1 MKKYLL
7 DTNICVYFLKG
18 LYNLDKKIEKAETEN
33 CFVSEI
39 TIAELKFGAE
49 NSESQEKNRKTVEE
63 FVSKFT
69 IIPIFNSLD
78 IYAKEKARLRKK
90 GLPLDDFDLLIGATA
105 ISNNLTLVTRNVSDF
120 ERLKGIE
127 IENWVTGLSMKTAD
141 REKWTKLNESETSIN
156 RLTKQSKTLES
167 K

>member
-7 DTNICVYFLKG
+7 DTNICIYFLKG
-18 LYNLDKKIEKAETEN
+18 LFNLDKKIENVGLSN

-49 NSESQEKNRKTVEE
+49 NSENQEKNRKTVDQ

-78 IYAKEKARLRKK
+78 VYAKEKSRLRKK

-105 ISNNLTLVTRNVSDF
+105 ISNNLILVTRNVSDF
-120 ERLKGIE
+120 ERLKEIE
-127 IENWVTGLSMKTAD
+127 IEKWVD
-141 REKWTKLNESETSIN
+141 
-156 RLTKQSKTLES
+156 
-167 K
+167 

>member
-1 MKKYLL
+1 LKKYLL

-18 LYNLDKKIEKAETEN
+18 LYNLDQKIEKAETEN

-39 TIAELKFGAE
+39 TIAELKFGVE
-49 NSESQEKNRKTVEE
+49 NSENKERNQKTVDD

-90 GLPLDDFDLLIGATA
+90 GTPLDDFDLLIGSTA
-105 ISNNLTLVTRNVSDF
+105 ISNNLILVTRNVSDF
-120 ERLKGIE
+120 ERLDGIE
-127 IENWVTGLSMKTAD
+127 IENWVAD
-141 REKWTKLNESETSIN
+141 
-156 RLTKQSKTLES
+156 
-167 K
+167 

>member
-18 LYNLDKKIEKAETEN
+18 QYELNNIIEKAEVRN
-33 CFVSEI
+33 CFISEI

-49 NSESQEKNRKTVEE
+49 NSENKEKNRKTVDE
-63 FVSKFT
+63 FVTKFT
-69 IIPIFNSLD
+69 IIPVFNSLD

-90 GLPLDDFDLLIGATA
+90 GLPLDNFDLLIGATA

-120 ERLKGIE
+120 ERLEGIE
-127 IENWVTGLSMKTAD
+127 IENWVKA
-141 REKWTKLNESETSIN
+141 
-156 RLTKQSKTLES
+156 
-167 K
+167 